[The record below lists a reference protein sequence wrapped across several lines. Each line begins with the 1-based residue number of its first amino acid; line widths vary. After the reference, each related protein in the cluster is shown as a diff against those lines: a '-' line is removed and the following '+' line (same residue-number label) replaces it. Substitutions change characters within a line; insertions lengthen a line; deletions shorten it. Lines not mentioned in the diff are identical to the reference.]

1 MTSTQYLL
9 DVPTMLRL
17 TYMEGLKVLLVGSGA
32 FFIFY
37 LIITEIGRAKARLPG
52 ISGPRGW
59 PVTGNYLQLGEDPP
73 EKLRQWGKT
82 YGDVYQIMMGNMPV
96 IVFTS
101 MQAAKD
107 VFVGQGGS
115 LVDRPRFYTFHGVLS
130 SVASTIGTTVWQV
143 SGLQLAVVGF

>member
-1 MTSTQYLL
+1 MDKMTSGQHLF
-9 DVPTMLRL
+9 DVSTILRIPPLEGLRL
-17 TYMEGLKVLLVGSGA
+17 LLLGSGA
-32 FFIFY
+32 FFVFY
-37 LIITEIGRAKARLPG
+37 FIITEVGRAKARIPG

-59 PVTGNYLQLGEDPP
+59 PVTGNYLQLGNDPP

-96 IVFTS
+96 VVFTS

-107 VFVGQGGS
+107 VFVGQAGS
-115 LVDRPRFYTFHGVLS
+115 LVDRPKFYTFHGVLS

-143 SGLQLAVVGF
+143 LV